1 MIQHDSFYNVMMD
14 EERDKRA
21 PTIPGDRNNFA
32 NAGSNTSAPFL
43 APRFY
48 LWE

>member
-1 MIQHDSFYNVMMD
+1 MIQHDHFYNVMMD

-21 PTIPGDRNNFA
+21 PTIPGDRNNFT
-32 NAGSNTSAPFL
+32 NAGRNTGAPFL
-43 APRFY
+43 APRIH